1 MISKEGEGGECYVSN
16 EYGGVVWCGVVWWL
30 PMWVGLCV
38 FFTWLP
44 PWYSAGFTVRGVM
57 VGRATRSPLL
67 VMMMSDMPR
76 GREVKWWSAKVVPFL
91 ALSEEEEEEE
101 EEEDDTL
108 PAVVLTV
115 AEAVVV
121 VVLSLVLTAVSWF
134 LFLIA
139 LSSAVAM
146 VVVVDSSAVAAVTGT
161 GSVGTTAALVVLVL
175 TVVVAMGTVAESPA
189 NKGTMA
195 VKSL

>member
-91 ALSEEEEEEE
+91 ALSEEDDEE

-108 PAVVLTV
+108 PAVVLSVVV
-115 AEAVVV
+115 AVAVVV
-121 VVLSLVLTAVSWF
+121 VVLSLTAVSWF
-134 LFLIA
+134 LFLVA

>member
-91 ALSEEEEEEE
+91 ALSEEDDEE

-108 PAVVLTV
+108 PAVVLSVVV
-115 AEAVVV
+115 AVAVVV
-121 VVLSLVLTAVSWF
+121 VVLSLTAVSWF
-134 LFLIA
+134 LFLVA

-189 NKGTMA
+189 IKGTMA